1 MEIIVSGRQFEVEET
16 LRAFVEEKVAELAAE
31 YNKLTTARLV
41 LSEERGRHIVEGH
54 IYGKHLTLNA
64 TGRSHLPAEAIDEVF
79 EKLER
84 QLRKHVDRLH
94 EHRTIPLC
102 EAELRD
108 LEAAAAKS
116 AATEAAEPER

>member
-1 MEIIVSGRQFEVEET
+1 MEIIVSGRQFEVEAT
-16 LRAFVEEKVAELAAE
+16 LRAYVEEKVEKLATE

-54 IYGKHLTLNA
+54 ISGKHITLNA
-64 TGRSHLPAEAIDEVF
+64 TGRSHVVAEAIDEVF
-79 EKLER
+79 DKLER

-94 EHRTIPLC
+94 EHRSIPLS

-108 LEAAAAKS
+108 LEAEAAK
-116 AATEAAEPER
+116 ADGDKEE

>member
-1 MEIIVSGRQFEVEET
+1 MEIIVSGRQFEVEGT
-16 LRAFVEEKVAELAAE
+16 LRAYVEEKVAQLAAD

-54 IYGKHLTLNA
+54 VSGKHLTLNA
-64 TGRSHLPAEAIDEVF
+64 TGRSHVTVEAIDEAF

-94 EHRTIPLC
+94 EHRTIPLN
-102 EAELRD
+102 EAEMRD
-108 LEAAAAKS
+108 LETAAAKAT
-116 AATEAAEPER
+116 AAAQSE

>member
-16 LRAFVEEKVAELAAE
+16 LRAYVEEKVGKLATE

-54 IYGKHLTLNA
+54 VSGKHLTLNA
-64 TGRSHLPAEAIDEVF
+64 TGRSHVAAEAIEEVF

-94 EHRTIPLC
+94 EHRSIPLS

-108 LEAAAAKS
+108 LEAAAAKADAS
-116 AATEAAEPER
+116 EKSE

>member
-1 MEIIVSGRQFEVEET
+1 MEIIVSGRQFEVDGT
-16 LRAFVEEKVAELAAE
+16 LRAYVEAKASPLAAE

-54 IYGKHLTLNA
+54 VSGKHISLNA
-64 TGRSHLPAEAIDEVF
+64 TGRSHVTTEAIDEAF

-84 QLRKHVDRLH
+84 QLRRHVDRLH
-94 EHRTIPLC
+94 EHRTIPLS

-116 AATEAAEPER
+116 AAEDKDE

>member
-1 MEIIVSGRQFEVEET
+1 MEIIVSGRQFEVDAA
-16 LRAFVEEKVAELAAE
+16 LRGYVEEKVAQLSAD

-41 LSEERGRHIVEGH
+41 LSEERGRHIIEGH
-54 IYGKHLTLNA
+54 VSGKHLSLNA
-64 TGRSHLPAEAIDEVF
+64 TGRSHATTEAIEEVF
-79 EKLER
+79 DKLER

-94 EHRTIPLC
+94 EHRTIPLN

-116 AATEAAEPER
+116 APDDQGE